1 MIKNSQNHL
10 KIVVV
15 QIINSNGEELH
26 LKILMLK
33 YFLNINDF

>member
-1 MIKNSQNHL
+1 MENAKSL

-15 QIINSNGEELH
+15 QIINSNGEELL